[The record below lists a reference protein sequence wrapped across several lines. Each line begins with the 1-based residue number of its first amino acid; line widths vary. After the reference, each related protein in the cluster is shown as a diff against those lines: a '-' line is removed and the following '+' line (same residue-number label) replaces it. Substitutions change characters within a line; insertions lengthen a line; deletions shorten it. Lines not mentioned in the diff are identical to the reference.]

1 MTACDPLQPFDNR
14 QPMKRNPVR
23 IGVGLITSVALF
35 LLLDRFIPFAPTE
48 LSVALVRMSVLALV
62 SFAIGGLIADSD
74 FVVPA
79 AVLATL
85 TWLAVT
91 GYSVYLGLITG
102 NPLWDYI
109 VWNLPSSVLI
119 PAVALGAK
127 IGTIAA
133 GKLASSN
140 IA

>member
-1 MTACDPLQPFDNR
+1 MNR
-14 QPMKRNPVR
+14 NRIR
-23 IGVGLITSVALF
+23 IGVGLTTSVAFF
-35 LLLDRFIPFAPTE
+35 LLLDRFIPLDSTT
-48 LSVALVRMSVLALV
+48 LSVVLVRMSLLALA
-62 SFAIGGLIADSD
+62 SFVIGGLIAKSD

-85 TWLAVT
+85 TWLAIT
-91 GYSVYLGLITG
+91 GYSVYLGSMIG
-102 NPLWDYI
+102 NPLLDHI

-133 GKLASSN
+133 VRLASSR

>member
-1 MTACDPLQPFDNR
+1 
-14 QPMKRNPVR
+14 MKRNRIR
-23 IGVGLITSVALF
+23 IGVGLITSVAVF

-48 LSVALVRMSVLALV
+48 LSVVLVRMSLLALV
-62 SFAIGGLIADSD
+62 SFTIGGLIAKSD

-91 GYSVYLGLITG
+91 GYSVYLGSITA

-127 IGTIAA
+127 IGSFAASRVAPSTIA
-133 GKLASSN
+133 
-140 IA
+140 

>member
-1 MTACDPLQPFDNR
+1 
-14 QPMKRNPVR
+14 
-23 IGVGLITSVALF
+23 
-35 LLLDRFIPFAPTE
+35 
-48 LSVALVRMSVLALV
+48 MSLLALA
-62 SFAIGGLIADSD
+62 SFVIGGLIAKSD

-85 TWLAVT
+85 TWLAIT
-91 GYSVYLGLITG
+91 GYSVYLGSMIG
-102 NPLWDYI
+102 NPLLDHI

-133 GKLASSN
+133 VRLASSR